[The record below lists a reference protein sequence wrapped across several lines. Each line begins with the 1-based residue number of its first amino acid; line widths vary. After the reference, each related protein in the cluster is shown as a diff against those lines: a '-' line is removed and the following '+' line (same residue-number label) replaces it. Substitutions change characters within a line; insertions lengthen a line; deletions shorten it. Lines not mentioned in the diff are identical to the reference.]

1 MNAQHYLGKVTRCST
16 RGFVGAV
23 RLPDAELPAF
33 GTFCEVEA
41 QQGQSSVIGV
51 VYNISIDDD
60 EFARQM
66 ASADNLPV
74 EEMLDN
80 QQNRQVPV
88 EFASVAVGYRRD
100 GQYHYNLPPQPP
112 LTLASIHAL
121 APESVFDFT
130 SRLDFIPLVLSA
142 AGLPVDLL
150 LAQIL
155 HSAAAARP
163 EARRHDYLVEA
174 GRRCAR
180 YLGTDLTRLNLIID
194 RLRA

>member
-1 MNAQHYLGKVTRCST
+1 MNTNTYLGKVTRCST

-23 RLPDAELPAF
+23 RLPGADLPAF
-33 GTFCEVEA
+33 GTFCSAEA

-66 ASADNLPV
+66 AAADDLPV

-80 QQNRQVPV
+80 QRNRQVPV
-88 EFASVAVGYRRD
+88 EFSCVSVGYCT
-100 GQYHYNLPPQPP
+100 QEVFHYNLPPQPP

-121 APESVFDFT
+121 DKQAVLEFT
-130 SRLDFIPLVLSA
+130 GKLDFIPLVLSA
-142 AGLPVDLL
+142 ASLPADLL
-150 LAQIL
+150 LAEIL

-163 EARRHDYLVEA
+163 ESQRRGYLVEA
-174 GRRCAR
+174 GRSCAR
-180 YLGTDLTRLNLIID
+180 FLGDDLTRLNLIID
-194 RLRA
+194 RLRI